1 MTKINSRYFCMFTIT
16 IISLGLFSAG
26 CAYQPERIDALEK
39 KVDALSH
46 RVESVEP
53 EINELKKE
61 LGKQGAEIEAVLS
74 SQSNAS
80 NRLEEG
86 LSGTGNLLQEI
97 KQNLDLVEED
107 KGKMKVQLDELG
119 TQLNKLESL
128 SKITSAET
136 NLTEELLDD
145 AIKLYRQQKF
155 EEAISKWE
163 EVLAHNSGKL
173 EAKFFIE
180 ISKDKIKQKEIH
192 EELKALLIQRE

>member
-1 MTKINSRYFCMFTIT
+1 MTKIDSRYFCMFTIT
-16 IISLGLFSAG
+16 IISLGLFNAG

-97 KQNLDLVEED
+97 KQNLALVEED
-107 KGKMKVQLDELG
+107 KNKMKARLEEL
-119 TQLNKLESL
+119 EAL
-128 SKITSAET
+128 SKSASAEAG
-136 NLTEELLDD
+136 LAEDLLNE
-145 AIKLYRQQKF
+145 AIKLYRQGKF

-163 EVLAHNSGKL
+163 EALARDPGRL
-173 EAKFFIE
+173 EAKFNIE
-180 ISKDKIKQKEIH
+180 IARDRIKEKRIH
-192 EELKALLIQRE
+192 KELKESLIQRK

>member
-1 MTKINSRYFCMFTIT
+1 MTKIDSRYFCMFTIA

-46 RVESVEP
+46 RVENVEP

-61 LGKQGAEIEAVLS
+61 LGKQGAEIEAALS

-97 KQNLDLVEED
+97 KQNLALVEED
-107 KGKMKVQLDELG
+107 KNKMKARLEEL
-119 TQLNKLESL
+119 EAL
-128 SKITSAET
+128 SKSASAEAG
-136 NLTEELLDD
+136 LAEDLLNE
-145 AIKLYRQQKF
+145 AIKLYRQGKF

-163 EVLAHNSGKL
+163 EALARDPGRL
-173 EAKFFIE
+173 EAKFNIE
-180 ISKDKIKQKEIH
+180 IARDRIKEKRIH
-192 EELKALLIQRE
+192 KELKESLIQRK

>member
-1 MTKINSRYFCMFTIT
+1 MTKIDSRYFCMFTIA

-61 LGKQGAEIEAVLS
+61 LGKQRAEIEAALS

-97 KQNLDLVEED
+97 KQDLALVEED
-107 KGKMKVQLDELG
+107 KNKMKARLEEL
-119 TQLNKLESL
+119 EAL
-128 SKITSAET
+128 SKSASAEAG
-136 NLTEELLDD
+136 LAEDLLNE
-145 AIKLYRQQKF
+145 AIKLYRQGKF

-163 EVLAHNSGKL
+163 EALARDPGRL
-173 EAKFFIE
+173 EAKFNIE
-180 ISKDKIKQKEIH
+180 IARDRIKEKRIH
-192 EELKALLIQRE
+192 KELKESLIQRK

>member
-1 MTKINSRYFCMFTIT
+1 MTKINLKYFCMVIIA

-46 RVESVEP
+46 SVESVEP

-61 LGKQGAEIEAVLS
+61 LGKQRAEIEAVLS

-97 KQNLDLVEED
+97 KQNLALVEED
-107 KGKMKVQLDELG
+107 KNKMKARLEEL
-119 TQLNKLESL
+119 EAL
-128 SKITSAET
+128 SK
-136 NLTEELLDD
+136 
-145 AIKLYRQQKF
+145 
-155 EEAISKWE
+155 
-163 EVLAHNSGKL
+163 
-173 EAKFFIE
+173 
-180 ISKDKIKQKEIH
+180 
-192 EELKALLIQRE
+192 

>member
-1 MTKINSRYFCMFTIT
+1 MTKIDSRYFCMFTIA

-26 CAYQPERIDALEK
+26 CAYQPERIDVLEK

-97 KQNLDLVEED
+97 KQDLALVEED
-107 KGKMKVQLDELG
+107 KNKMKARLEEL
-119 TQLNKLESL
+119 EAL
-128 SKITSAET
+128 SKSASAEAG
-136 NLTEELLDD
+136 LAEDLLNE
-145 AIKLYRQQKF
+145 AIKLYRQGKF

-163 EVLAHNSGKL
+163 EALARDPGRL
-173 EAKFFIE
+173 EAKFNIE
-180 ISKDKIKQKEIH
+180 IARDRIKEKRIH
-192 EELKALLIQRE
+192 KELKESLIQRK

>member
-1 MTKINSRYFCMFTIT
+1 MTKINSRYFCMFTIA
-16 IISLGLFSAG
+16 IISLGLFNAG

-46 RVESVEP
+46 SVESVEP

-61 LGKQGAEIEAVLS
+61 LGKQRAEIEAALS

-97 KQNLDLVEED
+97 KQDLALVEED
-107 KGKMKVQLDELG
+107 KNKMKARLEEL
-119 TQLNKLESL
+119 EAL
-128 SKITSAET
+128 SKSASAEAG
-136 NLTEELLDD
+136 LAEDLLNE
-145 AIKLYRQQKF
+145 AIKLYRQGKF

-163 EVLAHNSGKL
+163 EALARDPGRL
-173 EAKFFIE
+173 EAKFNIE
-180 ISKDKIKQKEIH
+180 IARDRIKEKRIH
-192 EELKALLIQRE
+192 KELKESLIQRK